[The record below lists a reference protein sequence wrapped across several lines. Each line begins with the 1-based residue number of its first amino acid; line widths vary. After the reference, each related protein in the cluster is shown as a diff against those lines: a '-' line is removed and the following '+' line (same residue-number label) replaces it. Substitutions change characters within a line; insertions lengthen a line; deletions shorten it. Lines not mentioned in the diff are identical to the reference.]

1 MFRSFIRHNSL
12 QTAHDL
18 CHKPSAKATSSQQLL
33 SEEEHH
39 QEVFMTEIINVYAR
53 EILDSRG
60 NPTVEAEVTLY
71 SGTTGRASVPSG
83 ASTGEHEMLELR
95 DGDKKRY
102 LGKGVQKAVNNVID
116 KIGPEIIG
124 MDCLDQRAIDY
135 AMIALD
141 GTENKSVLGA
151 NAILGVSLACAK
163 AAAAAVDLPLY
174 RYIGGVSAKDIP
186 VPMMNII
193 NGGQHADNNVD
204 IQEFM
209 IMPVGAP
216 NFREGL
222 RMSAEVFHALKAVL
236 KGKGLNTAVGDE
248 GGFAPNLKSN
258 EEALTVIMEAIR
270 MAKYKPG
277 KDIFI
282 AIDSAASSFYKKGKY
297 ILAAEKKPEKTAAE
311 MVKFYE
317 DLVKRYPII
326 SLEDGLAEDDWE
338 GWKLL
343 TDALGSKIQIVG
355 DDIFVTNRKRLEMGI
370 NKGIANSILIKLNQ
384 IGSLTETLETI
395 QMAKEAGYT
404 TVISHRSGETEDVI
418 MADVAVAANCGQI
431 KSGSLSR
438 SERLAKYNQL
448 LRIEEELGDAAV
460 YRGKGA
466 FYSIR

>member
-1 MFRSFIRHNSL
+1 
-12 QTAHDL
+12 
-18 CHKPSAKATSSQQLL
+18 
-33 SEEEHH
+33 
-39 QEVFMTEIINVYAR
+39 MTEIISVYAR

-141 GTENKSVLGA
+141 STENKSVLGA

-163 AAAAAVDLPLY
+163 AAAAAVGLPLY

-282 AIDSAASSFYKKGKY
+282 ALDSAASSFYKKGKY
-297 ILAAEKKPEKTAAE
+297 IMSAEKKPEKTAAE

-326 SLEDGLAEDDWE
+326 SIEDGLAEDDWE

-370 NKGIANSILIKLNQ
+370 SKGVANSILIKLNQ

-404 TVISHRSGETEDVI
+404 TVVSHRSGETEDVI

-460 YRGKGA
+460 YRGRGA

>member
-1 MFRSFIRHNSL
+1 M
-12 QTAHDL
+12 
-18 CHKPSAKATSSQQLL
+18 
-33 SEEEHH
+33 
-39 QEVFMTEIINVYAR
+39 
-53 EILDSRG
+53 
-60 NPTVEAEVTLY
+60 TLY

-124 MDCLDQRAIDY
+124 MDCLEQRAIDY
-135 AMIALD
+135 AMITLD
-141 GTENKSVLGA
+141 GTDNKSVLGA

-209 IMPVGAP
+209 IMPVGAT

-222 RMSAEVFHALKAVL
+222 RMSAEVFHALKSVL
-236 KGKGLNTAVGDE
+236 KSKGLNTAVGDE

-258 EEALTVIMEAIR
+258 EEALIVIMEAIQK
-270 MAKYKPG
+270 AKYKPG

-282 AIDSAASSFYKKGKY
+282 ALDPAASSFYKKGKY

-311 MVKFYE
+311 MVNFYE
-317 DLVKRYPII
+317 DLVKSYPII
-326 SLEDGLAEDDWE
+326 SIEDGLAEDDWD

-370 NKGIANSILIKLNQ
+370 TKGIANSILIKLNQ
-384 IGSLTETLETI
+384 IGTLTETLETI

-460 YRGKGA
+460 YRGRGA

>member
-1 MFRSFIRHNSL
+1 VKKIIRRF
-12 QTAHDL
+12 
-18 CHKPSAKATSSQQLL
+18 
-33 SEEEHH
+33 
-39 QEVFMTEIINVYAR
+39 FMTEIINVYAR

-60 NPTVEAEVTLY
+60 NPTVEAEVTIY
-71 SGTTGRASVPSG
+71 SGITGRASVPSG

-95 DGDKKRY
+95 DGNKKRY
-102 LGKGVQKAVNNVID
+102 LGKGVEKAVRNVID

-135 AMIALD
+135 ALIALD
-141 GTENKSVLGA
+141 GTENKSALGA

-174 RYIGGVSAKDIP
+174 RYIGGVGAKDIP

-204 IQEFM
+204 LQEFM
-209 IMPVGAP
+209 IMPAGAR

-222 RMSAEVFHALKAVL
+222 RMAAEVFHTLKTVL

-258 EEALTVIMEAIR
+258 EEALIVIVEAIR
-270 MAKYKPG
+270 KAKYKPG
-277 KDIFI
+277 KDVFI
-282 AIDSAASSFYKKGKY
+282 ALDPAASSFYKDGGY
-297 ILAAEKKPEKTAAE
+297 ILVAEKKPKKTAAE
-311 MVKFYE
+311 MVAFYQ
-317 DLVKRYPII
+317 DLVDRYPII
-326 SLEDGLAEDDWE
+326 SIEDGLAEDDWE

-343 TDALGSKIQIVG
+343 TDALGKKIQIVG

-370 NKGIANSILIKLNQ
+370 KQGIANSILIKLNQ
-384 IGSLTETLETI
+384 IGTLTETLETI

-404 TVISHRSGETEDVI
+404 TVVSHRSGETEDTA

-460 YRGKGA
+460 YRGRDA
-466 FYSIR
+466 FYSVR

>member
-1 MFRSFIRHNSL
+1 
-12 QTAHDL
+12 
-18 CHKPSAKATSSQQLL
+18 
-33 SEEEHH
+33 
-39 QEVFMTEIINVYAR
+39 MTEIINVYAR

-124 MDCLDQRAIDY
+124 MDCLDQRGIDY
-135 AMIALD
+135 AMITLD

-209 IMPVGAP
+209 IMPVGAL

-222 RMSAEVFHALKAVL
+222 RMSAEVFHSLKAVL

-258 EEALTVIMEAIR
+258 EEALMVIMEAIQK
-270 MAKYKPG
+270 AKYKPG

-282 AIDSAASSFYKKGKY
+282 ALDPAASSFYKKGKY

-326 SLEDGLAEDDWE
+326 SIEDGLAEDDWD

-370 NKGIANSILIKLNQ
+370 KKGIANSILIKLNQ

-460 YRGKGA
+460 YRGMGA